1 MSTRKLKRRNA
12 MSDQTQTLLDAAL
25 LHVPFD
31 GWSDDALKA
40 AASDAGIDLAT
51 ARASFPRGGVDLA
64 LAYHRRGDVLMAAQL
79 APQDLSHLRF
89 RDRIALAVRARIE
102 AAEDRELV
110 RRGTTLFALPPYAPD
125 GARAIWGTADLIWTT
140 LGDTSTDYNW
150 YTKRAT
156 LAAVYSSTV
165 LYWLGDDSPNAQAT
179 WNFLDRRIDGV
190 MQFERVKGAV
200 EKNPLLRA
208 AFAGPRA
215 VLSCLKAPARAPQT
229 DLPGYVS
236 PPPTQQG

>member
-1 MSTRKLKRRNA
+1 MSE
-12 MSDQTQTLLDAAL
+12 QIETLLDAAL

-31 GWSDDALKA
+31 GWSDEALKA
-40 AASDAGIDLAT
+40 AASDVGIDIAT
-51 ARASFPRGGVDLA
+51 ARALFPRGGVDLA
-64 LAYHRRGDVLMAAQL
+64 LAYHRRGDDQMASRL
-79 APQDLSHLRF
+79 ANEDMSHLRF
-89 RDRIALAVRARIE
+89 RDRIALAVRSRIE
-102 AAEDRELV
+102 LAEDRELV

-125 GARAIWGTADLIWTT
+125 GARAIWGTVDLIWTT

-156 LAAVYSSTV
+156 LAGVYSSTL
-165 LYWLGDDSPNAQAT
+165 LYWLGDDSPAAQAS

-200 EKNPLLRA
+200 EKNPVLRA

-215 VLSCLKAPARAPQT
+215 ILSCIKAPASAPRT
-229 DLPGYVS
+229 DLPGYVR
-236 PPPTQQG
+236 PPVS